1 MKYEISYLSKSGN
14 TAKLAEA
21 IASMLPP
28 EDTRIADLASGE
40 ASGGADISFVGF
52 DVESG
57 TIPLKIMDALDYAE
71 GKTIALFA
79 TCGLI
84 PTEEHKAAIERKIAP
99 FLPDECDYR
108 GLFLC
113 AGQLPESTASV
124 VEERLK
130 TQPDNAEMKDYLKR
144 HYQITGHPDAH
155 DIKDLESF
163 VLGVL
168 EK

>member
-71 GKTIALFA
+71 GKTVVLFA
-79 TCGLI
+79 TCFFA
-84 PTEEHKAAIERKIAP
+84 PTEDERALIERKVAP
-99 FLPDECDYR
+99 FLPNECDYR

-113 AGQLPESTASV
+113 AGALPENIFASIKKNISTHPNDTEASALLDRY
-124 VEERLK
+124 ES
-130 TQPDNAEMKDYLKR
+130 A
-144 HYQITGHPDAH
+144 IGHPDAQ
-155 DIKDLESF
+155 DIENLEEF
-163 VLGVL
+163 VQTIFR
-168 EK
+168 